1 MNDRSR
7 GANEKKKTKPKTTN
21 MGKNE
26 NQQGKIQKTNS
37 GMEKNEKQNVEI
49 DDIYIK
55 RKRNEKKNMLA
66 SCFVCG
72 FKFFPKLYD
81 HKSVEMPGRVTMC
94 FLFESLVRTLKP
106 SLKCELSMSQVH
118 FC

>member
-1 MNDRSR
+1 M
-7 GANEKKKTKPKTTN
+7 
-21 MGKNE
+21 
-26 NQQGKIQKTNS
+26 KTNR
-37 GMEKNEKQNVEI
+37 EKYEKQIPEWKKNEKQNVEI

-81 HKSVEMPGRVTMC
+81 HKSIEMPGRVTMC

-106 SLKCELSMSQVH
+106 SLKCELRMSQVH
-118 FC
+118 FS